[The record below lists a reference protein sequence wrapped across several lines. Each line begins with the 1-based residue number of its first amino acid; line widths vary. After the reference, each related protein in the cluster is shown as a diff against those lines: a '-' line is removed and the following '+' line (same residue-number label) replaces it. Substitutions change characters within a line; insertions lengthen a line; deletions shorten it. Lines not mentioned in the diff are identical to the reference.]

1 MKSTRVRR
9 ELIIIRTAKEL
20 PSRRNVANYEIE
32 HSAWIESSEI
42 QWTTKVP
49 TAGETLVTR
58 STRLIEPNFFP
69 CICSLQRY
77 LFTFDT

>member
-20 PSRRNVANYEIE
+20 PSRRNVAKYEIE

-42 QWTTKVP
+42 QWTAKVP
-49 TAGETLVTR
+49 T
-58 STRLIEPNFFP
+58 RLLEPKFFFP
-69 CICSLQRY
+69 AFVPYYATFLPWIPSLNVP
-77 LFTFDT
+77 LS